1 MRSDEIINIR
11 RSKISILPE
20 HMSIFCLVFIARSDK
35 KSCPVSVTEKLL
47 AKLPVHPDQH
57 LVCRLSSL
65 GSPLLN
71 AIAYSR
77 VRAIFRATLSL
88 FVEDSYN
95 YGTHSLRRGGA
106 SAVSAAGISGE
117 LLNKYAGSKSVK
129 FKNGYISTCDS

>member
-1 MRSDEIINIR
+1 
-11 RSKISILPE
+11 
-20 HMSIFCLVFIARSDK
+20 MSIFCLVFIARSDK

-57 LVCRLSSL
+57 LVCRLSSS
-65 GSPLLN
+65 GSPLLST
-71 AIAYSR
+71 IAYSR
-77 VRAIFRATLSL
+77 VRAIFRAILSL

-129 FKNGYISTCDS
+129 SKNGYISTCDS